1 MNKDQI
7 PSNRIKKKKGG
18 VCLVILI
25 TSYLRGL
32 NVAKYIFFKIRSS
45 LYFFSFTSLLAKK
58 NKKHTSLN

>member
-7 PSNRIKKKKGG
+7 PSNRIKKKKGGG

-32 NVAKYIFFKIRSS
+32 NVAKYIF
-45 LYFFSFTSLLAKK
+45 
-58 NKKHTSLN
+58 